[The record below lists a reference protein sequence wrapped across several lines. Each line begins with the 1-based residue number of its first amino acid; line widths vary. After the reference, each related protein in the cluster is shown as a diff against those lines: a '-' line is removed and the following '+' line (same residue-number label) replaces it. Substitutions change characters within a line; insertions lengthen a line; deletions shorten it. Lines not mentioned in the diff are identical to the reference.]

1 MAAQDLEARIQ
12 ALEDIEAI
20 RNLKADYG
28 ALADDNYQA
37 DPIAEMFTEDAT
49 WEAVGSPIIEGR
61 EAIRDYFKSAGNAIT
76 FVVHYNTN
84 SHIEVNGDT
93 AWGRWL
99 SLIPC
104 TLADD
109 GKAHWMAGIDNEE
122 YVRVDGKWKFKSKS
136 SKRVFRT
143 PFDEGWAKK
152 RFA

>member
-1 MAAQDLEARIQ
+1 MTTKDLEARIQ

-20 RNLKADYG
+20 RNLKADYS
-28 ALADDNYQA
+28 ALSDDNYRA
-37 DPIAEMFTEDAT
+37 DPIAEMFTEDAV
-49 WEAVGSPIIEGR
+49 WDSEGSGHFEGR
-61 EAIRDYFKSAGNAIT
+61 EAIREYFKVAGKAIT

-104 TLADD
+104 TMAKD
-109 GKAHWMAGIDNEE
+109 GNAVWMAGIDNEE
-122 YVRVDGKWKFKSKS
+122 YVRVNGQWKFKSKRS
-136 SKRVFRT
+136 NRLFRT

-152 RFA
+152 RFT